1 MQQVCDGKGSHS
13 NVFEVRKGSGLQV
26 LCAIGCLGSGVAIK
40 ECVQYQ
46 KAGCEEQA
54 SDISC
59 LVIELE
65 FRYFFDK
72 ERQDVE
78 VWSKGLP
85 SLYGD

>member
-1 MQQVCDGKGSHS
+1 M
-13 NVFEVRKGSGLQV
+13 RY
-26 LCAIGCLGSGVAIK
+26 CLGSGVAVK
-40 ECVQYQ
+40 QRVQCL

-65 FRYFFDK
+65 LRHFFDK